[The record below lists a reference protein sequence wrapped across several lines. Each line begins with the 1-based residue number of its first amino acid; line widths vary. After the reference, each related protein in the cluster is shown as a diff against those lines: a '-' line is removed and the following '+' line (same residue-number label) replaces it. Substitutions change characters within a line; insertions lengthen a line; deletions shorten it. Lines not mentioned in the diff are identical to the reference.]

1 VALVNEWILGMIKTL
16 SNIHKS
22 IRIGF
27 KSLLVVMLVIAS
39 VPVFASSNASAEE
52 CDTVYYSANDI
63 LWYNPCETC
72 STSGQKLL
80 GTSNEEKIFRWL
92 TGKGFNAAQA
102 AGIMG
107 NIQVE
112 SSFNPFR
119 MQTTYSNQGIEAVL
133 PIDSHSEYNKAFG
146 LVQWDGSRRQQ
157 VLRQIEDKYP
167 EFISDINNYGKSADG
182 YKNADTKNDEYLAFE
197 LEFMYQELENG
208 YKRVFDE
215 IKAQPDTEEGMAAAA
230 GIWNQK
236 YEVSSDSN
244 ANRAANAKVF
254 YDQFKDAAAPQAAG
268 GQCSSG
274 EPAGEVVWYS
284 QTDTRWANIGFA
296 GGTIGPLGCGPT
308 SMAMILASLVDKNIT
323 PPDVAAVAGN
333 QQGGTSSHANLIA
346 GVNEKWNLNISATDI
361 GFDAAVEFVKSG
373 KGYVWVGGQG
383 APPFTNGG
391 HMVAMVGVAS
401 DGQIT
406 IADPAGDATGH
417 QRIGN
422 YPPSQI
428 AATGGAYYG
437 VPKK

>member
-1 VALVNEWILGMIKTL
+1 MTE
-16 SNIHKS
+16 KS
-22 IRIGF
+22 ILKKAFHYIRYIVV
-27 KSLLVVMLVIAS
+27 LVLVVTSIPILNTAT
-39 VPVFASSNASAEE
+39 AKAEN

-63 LWYNPCETC
+63 VWYNPCETC

-80 GTSNEEKIFRWL
+80 GTTNEEKIFKWL
-92 TGKGFNAAQA
+92 TAKGFNAAQA
-102 AGIMG
+102 AGVLG

-119 MQTTYSNQGIEAVL
+119 MQTTYSEQGIEAVL
-133 PIDSHSEYNKAFG
+133 PVDQHSDYNRAFG

-167 EFISDINNYGKSADG
+167 DFKADINAYGKSADG

-197 LEFMYQELENG
+197 LEFLYQELENG
-208 YKRVFDE
+208 YKSVFE
-215 IKAQPDTEEGMAAAA
+215 AIKAQPDTEAGMREAA
-230 GIWNQK
+230 GIWNSR
-236 YEVSSDSN
+236 YEVSADSN
-244 ANRAANAKVF
+244 ENRANNAKVY
-254 YDQFKDAAAPQAAG
+254 YDQFKDAAAPQSAG
-268 GQCSSG
+268 GSCSSG

-284 QTDTRWANIGFA
+284 QTDARWANIGYA
-296 GGTIGPLGCGPT
+296 GSTIGIAGCGPT

-323 PPDVAAVAGN
+323 PVDVAAAAGT
-333 QQGGTSSHANLIA
+333 QVGETAHGELIR

-373 KGYVWVGGQG
+373 KGFVWIGGKG
-383 APPFTNGG
+383 EAPYTKGG
-391 HMVAMVGVAS
+391 HMVAMVGVTS

-406 IADPAGDATGH
+406 IADPAGDMTGH

-422 YPPSQI
+422 YPASQI
-428 AATGGAYYG
+428 AAGGGAFYG